1 MYYKSADENGHKEYF
16 ENFLYFT
23 NNFVYLISTLGI
35 LLSTLYHQMFD
46 GNGPAVLWPPWELC
60 KQSDESL
67 GQLEKK
73 EKEFI

>member
-1 MYYKSADENGHKEYF
+1 MKMGTKHILRT
-16 ENFLYFT
+16 FLYFT

-35 LLSTLYHQMFD
+35 LLSTLYYQMFD

-60 KQSDESL
+60 KQADESL